1 MPTGQPPRCRWSRGP
16 RAGSPGSGARRSGSG
31 TWLAAPVRL
40 LVWLQLHGEREGPR
54 WLPGV
59 LPSGRAGHERTLVL
73 CAESQPQACRAQG
86 TAFCVHSCLIP
97 GPWCPRPPS
106 LPDPLQETQG
116 TVVNFAPKRGR
127 DRRRMSPLLRRPS
140 QTARRRGPQGLNHS
154 ATAELPTLP
163 GKGSRP
169 PLGAGLQLEGGLSCP
184 QWPERLSATCPRSE
198 EASRSP
204 ETDLTEPLAS
214 PQAAPPAS
222 SLARR
227 SVSHDTSA
235 CLEGPPPTG
244 SQGP

>member
-40 LVWLQLHGEREGPR
+40 LLWLQLHGEREGPR

-163 GKGSRP
+163 GKGVPATLGGWTPVGRGSQLPAVARAPLCHVP
-169 PLGAGLQLEGGLSCP
+169 PLRGGFTKPRNRPDGAPGF
-184 QWPERLSATCPRSE
+184 
-198 EASRSP
+198 
-204 ETDLTEPLAS
+204 
-214 PQAAPPAS
+214 
-222 SLARR
+222 
-227 SVSHDTSA
+227 
-235 CLEGPPPTG
+235 PTG
-244 SQGP
+244 RAARLLPGPTECQP